1 MILNLIRKDF
11 LLVKKYVFLTMI
23 LPVLIPIFFSFRA
36 PVILGFTAILM
47 SVMLTGVLML
57 GNLLIEEE
65 KYPKAEMLLCTSPYT
80 RKMMVLEKYIF
91 LLLIIVY
98 CCLAYNV
105 TAIFF
110 SRIPYLDIK
119 LMLIVLLIVTVLFG
133 AYMPLQYRWGIQKT
147 KLILSVST
155 FVVPL
160 LLTSIKNIG
169 EGLIN
174 MNNFIKKQSAMQYI
188 ILLTASLL
196 LGSISFYVS
205 NKIYNKKDF

>member
-11 LLVKKYVFLTMI
+11 LLVKKYIFPSMI
-23 LPVLIPIFFSFRA
+23 LPILIPIFFSFRA
-36 PVILGFTAILM
+36 PVILGFTAIMM

-57 GNLLIEEE
+57 GNVLIEEE

-91 LLLIIVY
+91 ILIILVY
-98 CCLAYNV
+98 CYMSYNIA
-105 TAIFF
+105 AIL
-110 SRIPYLDIK
+110 IPGIQYLDIK
-119 LMLIVLLIVTVLFG
+119 LILTVSLIATVLFG
-133 AYMPLQYRWGIQKT
+133 AYIPLQNQWGIQKT
-147 KLILSVST
+147 KLVLSVSV

-174 MNNFIKKQSAMQYI
+174 INNFMIEPSAMQYI
-188 ILLTASLL
+188 ILLLASLF

-205 NKIYNKKDF
+205 NKIYSKKDF